1 MTARIRP
8 REATSAEIAAWDRL
22 TVQAR
27 GGHVYQSMAWGEQ
40 RSRLGWQPL
49 HVMLDDEHA
58 ALVLRRRF
66 PLIGGASAYVPRGP
80 VADPSESATTIVAR
94 FVALATWLE
103 AQGVAVVAMDAEIP
117 ALDDIGSGLRAEG
130 FHQIPEIQPSRH
142 RISLALAPDTDD
154 AAVRAAIAKSTRQ
167 RIAGAERQGIEVV
180 RHDTAGWPG
189 QPGQHP
195 LFVRPSDPPN
205 AAFERFASLLEA
217 TGERL
222 GFRFGPRQVFIDWWV
237 AAWSAGLVVYLE
249 ARDEASSD
257 DAPLGGLV
265 LYRHGDRL
273 TTVHSADAPGTRET
287 HPGVMHLLRWRAIQL
302 AIREGRGEM
311 DLGGVDVGPDH
322 REPAAGDP
330 TAGLYEHKR
339 SFGAAWVE
347 LVGAHERIGRPWRYQ
362 AGRVTSAI
370 ARSMGR

>member
-1 MTARIRP
+1 
-8 REATSAEIAAWDRL
+8 
-22 TVQAR
+22 
-27 GGHVYQSMAWGEQ
+27 
-40 RSRLGWQPL
+40 
-49 HVMLDDEHA
+49 
-58 ALVLRRRF
+58 
-66 PLIGGASAYVPRGP
+66 
-80 VADPSESATTIVAR
+80 
-94 FVALATWLE
+94 
-103 AQGVAVVAMDAEIP
+103 
-117 ALDDIGSGLRAEG
+117 
-130 FHQIPEIQPSRH
+130 
-142 RISLALAPDTDD
+142 
-154 AAVRAAIAKSTRQ
+154 
-167 RIAGAERQGIEVV
+167 
-180 RHDTAGWPG
+180 
-189 QPGQHP
+189 
-195 LFVRPSDPPN
+195 VRPSDPPN